1 MDKENKPVWEEFPL
15 SKYNCSL
22 ARYAFCLVTD
32 PEFYKRY
39 PTKEERSAKVEEA
52 VDWMYQFPEV
62 SML

>member
-1 MDKENKPVWEEFPL
+1 MDKENKPVWEEFPP

-22 ARYAFCLVTD
+22 ARYTFRLIID
-32 PEFYKRY
+32 PEFYERY